1 MPTYSAADGAT
12 LHYDVLGEGVRADP
26 VIVLA
31 GGAAQHP
38 SYLGDLAGLSSR
50 RRLVVPH
57 LRGVGNSPAPS
68 RSEAG
73 LFCRPAAG
81 VAAPPLPPRAPR
93 APILGP

>member
-57 LRGVGNSPAPS
+57 LRGVGNSPTPS

-73 LFCRPAAG
+73 SCLGEAPAGECLRLHLGLEGA
-81 VAAPPLPPRAPR
+81 L
-93 APILGP
+93 ILRH